1 MEEGTMHTEED
12 ESLCSGSESAESEIE
27 QASGGSSSMVP
38 LLDQLKCPTASDL
51 ARKRKIVTNLPQKLK
66 RSKGAVAAEPKKILP
81 RTRIT
86 EFHSQ
91 HFSEKLC
98 KLFCDACRE
107 ILFLKKSMIIQ
118 HIKSAKHVHGLKNLA
133 SRSAKH
139 KNILDMLKI
148 YDKDVHH
155 SGENYQKLCEL
166 IV

>member
-1 MEEGTMHTEED
+1 MEEGCSTTMHTEED
-12 ESLCSGSESAESEIE
+12 ESLCSESAESEIE
-27 QASGGSSSMVP
+27 QASGGSISMVP

-51 ARKRKIVTNLPQKLK
+51 ARKRKIVTNPPQKLK

-86 EFHSQ
+86 EFPSQ
-91 HFSEKLC
+91 HFSEKLG

-118 HIKSAKHVHGLKNLA
+118 HIKSAKHAHGLKHLA

-139 KNILDMLKI
+139 KNVLDMLKI
-148 YDKDVHH
+148 YDKACA
-155 SGENYQKLCEL
+155 SQWGKITRSCAN
-166 IV
+166 